1 LHFSVTGNIFWRNI
15 LSNNVC
21 NIPALWDPPKGGAQR
36 LYGALVEGRKKKF
49 MEKKRLTM
57 REIAKIAGVSHMT
70 VSRALYN
77 DPRIREETKK
87 RILDLADKLN
97 YRPVAR
103 ARPFASRKS
112 NLIGLVVSDI
122 SNPFC
127 AELARGIEDKAHEE
141 GYNVIFCSTDNKP
154 ERMESYVHLM
164 MDAGVDAFIFASTR
178 LREPVV
184 EKLIDERFPLVLVN
198 RKLRGETCNYVVLN
212 NMKGA
217 YEITEHLINLGYRKI
232 AIITGPSNFFTGLER
247 LKGYQ
252 QALKDHGIEFDD
264 NYVIQGY
271 FTREMGYKGT
281 KELLTMEE
289 RPEAIFAGNDYVA
302 MGVID
307 AVEELGLRIP
317 EEIALVGFDDTA
329 FASNQRIRL
338 TTVSQRTY
346 EMGNLGVQILI
357 DYIER
362 KETDYTH
369 RVVLEPRLVI
379 RESCGQKL
387 LEKRKNKRTPG
398 SKVESLSSLDRM

>member
-1 LHFSVTGNIFWRNI
+1 MGQKRVTIR
-15 LSNNVC
+15 
-21 NIPALWDPPKGGAQR
+21 D
-36 LYGALVEGRKKKF
+36 
-49 MEKKRLTM
+49 
-57 REIAKIAGVSHMT
+57 IAKMAKVSHMT
-70 VSRALYN
+70 VSRALNN

-87 RILDLADKLN
+87 RILELVDKLN
-97 YRPVAR
+97 YRPDAR
-103 ARPFASRKS
+103 ARTFVSKKS

-122 SNPFC
+122 SNPFY

-154 ERMESYVHLM
+154 ERMETYVHLM

-178 LREPVV
+178 IREPVV

-198 RKLRGETCNYVVLN
+198 RRLRGEAYNYVVLN
-212 NMKGA
+212 NIRGA
-217 YEITEHLINLGYRKI
+217 YEITEHLINLGYRRI
-232 AIITGPSNFFTGLER
+232 AIITGTSNMSTGLDR

-252 QALKDHGIEFDD
+252 QALKDSRIEFSE
-264 NYVIQGY
+264 NYAIQGP
-271 FTREMGYKGT
+271 FTRGTGYEGT
-281 KELLTMEE
+281 KHLLTMKN
-289 RPEAIFAGNDYVA
+289 RPEAIFGGNDYIA

-307 AVEELGLRIP
+307 AVEELGLHIP
-317 EEIALVGFDDTA
+317 EDIALVGFDDTE

-338 TTVSQRTY
+338 TTVSQRKY

-369 RVVLEPRLVI
+369 KIILEPRLII

-387 LEKRKNKRTPG
+387 REKRKNKLTPG
-398 SKVESLSSLDRM
+398 SKVESFSSFDRT

>member
-1 LHFSVTGNIFWRNI
+1 
-15 LSNNVC
+15 
-21 NIPALWDPPKGGAQR
+21 
-36 LYGALVEGRKKKF
+36 
-49 MEKKRLTM
+49 M